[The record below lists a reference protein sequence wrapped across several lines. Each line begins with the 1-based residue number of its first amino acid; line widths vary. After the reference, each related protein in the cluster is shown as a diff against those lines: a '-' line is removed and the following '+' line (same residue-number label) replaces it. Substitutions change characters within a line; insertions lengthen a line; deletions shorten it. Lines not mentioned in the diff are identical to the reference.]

1 VRDREMPAVK
11 AALDAVRAEL
21 GEPGIP
27 QTEEP
32 AGDADAHEP
41 ENRP

>member
-1 VRDREMPAVK
+1 MPAVQ

-27 QTEEP
+27 HVENQAEEIG
-32 AGDADAHEP
+32 AIDD
-41 ENRP
+41 